1 MNLSLVILT
10 EADAEKVSKLR
21 VAAYRRQYG
30 ERADSA
36 KLHWNSND
44 RRYLN
49 IGVVRKNDGELLSTL
64 RIAFLRVPGDF
75 EKVVLMKHD
84 PVRFDLPLSV
94 LGRGAT
100 HEDFEGQGLHGLLRR
115 AALEISKDAGALSIV
130 GTMEIG
136 SLRIRQMTE
145 IGYTF
150 SENPEPWNGFLINDK
165 PVVIGILPAGEKLD
179 RAIEILSAHEAKRGR
194 GVEDLIDYAAAAKK
208 LRDAIPVN
216 V

>member
-1 MNLSLVILT
+1 MELSLVILT

-21 VAAYRRQYG
+21 VDAYRRQYG
-30 ERADSA
+30 DRADSA

-49 IGVVRKNDGELLSTL
+49 IGVIRKNDGELLSTL

-84 PVRFDLPLSV
+84 PQRFELPLSV

-100 HEDFEGQGLHGLLRR
+100 HKDFEGQGLHGLLRK
-115 AALEISKDAGALSIV
+115 AALKISKDAGALSIV
-130 GTMEIG
+130 GTMEVG
-136 SLRIRQMTE
+136 SLRIKQMTE
-145 IGYTF
+145 IGYEF
-150 SENPEPWNGFLINDK
+150 SENPEPWTGFLINDK

-179 RAIEILSAHEAKRGR
+179 RAVEVLSAHEAKRKR
-194 GVEDLIDYAAAAKK
+194 EVDDTIDYAAASAK